1 MAKLNELTKEQKIDY
16 LRKNPIFWA
25 KWCDGGDSTNY
36 YSIED
41 ALFDAQKDSDKYATT
56 VKNIYDSGIEVFSVI
71 IHNGWMGVDD
81 FDYSCVDFQINRFF
95 ETVPN
100 AYLIPRIRFNAPID
114 WCKKYP
120 EDVHVYSHGPK
131 TAEEIRALVDTKYH
145 DKLGFPNSENRGVRE
160 NGAPLVKI
168 CMQSFCSDRW
178 RKDAGEAIR
187 KLVRHIESLPYAD
200 RIIGYHVT
208 YGMCGE
214 TSMWGAWENELEF
227 HGDYGINT
235 TKKFIEYARER
246 GVEVDRVPTPIE
258 REVIKDKDT
267 VVCDVPTIL
276 TAVKDKTF
284 SAIFY
289 ETAGEKPSE
298 LYSRFISEN
307 NADAIDHFCSIIKE
321 ETADKLAGAFYGYI
335 IAIHNSCDSGHLAID
350 KLLSSKN
357 VDFVSGPKG
366 YWRVDSGDPGFPQAI
381 TQSINLKKLW
391 LDEVDNRT
399 HAATNADCNIA
410 RNMSE
415 TRSALWREFT
425 KNLSANQ
432 GYWFMDLM
440 GGWYDDEEILAEMTF
455 IGDTAK
461 LLSKREQK
469 SVTEILLV
477 LDDEVMHQMRPY
489 HTFNSLSVYDLGT
502 KIKECG
508 APVDTFRRCDLD
520 TIDLSGYKLII
531 FMNPFVETRDTY
543 AKIKDKISPG
553 ATVMFDFA
561 PAVFD
566 GKKAELQ
573 NIEDFI
579 GLSLGLLDNVQPLPE
594 FPKNNIP
601 LIFVRSDG
609 VEVIKR
615 YSSGEAMTVR
625 RGNEIYCALPE
636 ILDLADLRTIMK
648 SAGVHIYADEKF
660 SINADSRFIFVTS
673 PCDFDGTLK
682 MPKKVTAVNL
692 FTGERFVDTDALPCS
707 YKGRQSA
714 FFLIE

>member
-1 MAKLNELTKEQKIDY
+1 
-16 LRKNPIFWA
+16 
-25 KWCDGGDSTNY
+25 
-36 YSIED
+36 
-41 ALFDAQKDSDKYATT
+41 
-56 VKNIYDSGIEVFSVI
+56 
-71 IHNGWMGVDD
+71 
-81 FDYSCVDFQINRFF
+81 
-95 ETVPN
+95 
-100 AYLIPRIRFNAPID
+100 
-114 WCKKYP
+114 
-120 EDVHVYSHGPK
+120 
-131 TAEEIRALVDTKYH
+131 
-145 DKLGFPNSENRGVRE
+145 
-160 NGAPLVKI
+160 
-168 CMQSFCSDRW
+168 
-178 RKDAGEAIR
+178 
-187 KLVRHIESLPYAD
+187 
-200 RIIGYHVT
+200 
-208 YGMCGE
+208 
-214 TSMWGAWENELEF
+214 
-227 HGDYGINT
+227 
-235 TKKFIEYARER
+235 
-246 GVEVDRVPTPIE
+246 
-258 REVIKDKDT
+258 
-267 VVCDVPTIL
+267 
-276 TAVKDKTF
+276 
-284 SAIFY
+284 
-289 ETAGEKPSE
+289 
-298 LYSRFISEN
+298 
-307 NADAIDHFCSIIKE
+307 
-321 ETADKLAGAFYGYI
+321 
-335 IAIHNSCDSGHLAID
+335 
-350 KLLSSKN
+350 
-357 VDFVSGPKG
+357 
-366 YWRVDSGDPGFPQAI
+366 
-381 TQSINLKKLW
+381 
-391 LDEVDNRT
+391 
-399 HAATNADCNIA
+399 
-410 RNMSE
+410 MSE

-461 LLSKREQK
+461 LLAKREQK

-531 FMNPFVETRDTY
+531 FMNPFIETRDTY
-543 AKIKDKISPG
+543 AKIKDKISPN

-566 GKKAELQ
+566 GKEAKLQ

-601 LIFVRSDG
+601 LIYVRSDG

-625 RGNEIYCALPE
+625 KGNEIYCALPE

-682 MPKKVTAVNL
+682 MPRKVTAVNL